1 MEVHC
6 TNEEAG
12 GKKQVLAEEEFELP
26 FAWKNYFCRLKM
38 IEDQKRV
45 ILGNFSRRVWKIKSL
60 IICVQ

>member
-12 GKKQVLAEEEFELP
+12 GEETGFGKGVCAP
-26 FAWKNYFCRLKM
+26 FAWKNYFCRFKM

-45 ILGNFSRRVWKIKSL
+45 ILGIFYESVGN
-60 IICVQ
+60 